1 MLPLGRI
8 EMFDRIA
15 QRRTGH
21 GCCVLIKKASQLI
34 GVDLLSRF
42 SERPAHGL
50 VDQVMTVG
58 QQDHGQA
65 VEIGCFTAA

>member
-1 MLPLGRI
+1 
-8 EMFDRIA
+8 
-15 QRRTGH
+15 
-21 GCCVLIKKASQLI
+21 
-34 GVDLLSRF
+34 
-42 SERPAHGL
+42 